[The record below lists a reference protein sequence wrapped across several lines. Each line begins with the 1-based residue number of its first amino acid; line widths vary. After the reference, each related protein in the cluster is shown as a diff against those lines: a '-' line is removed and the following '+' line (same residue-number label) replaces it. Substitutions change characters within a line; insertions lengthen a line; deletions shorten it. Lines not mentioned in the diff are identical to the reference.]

1 MLRAFSVSL
10 VALLCLS
17 ACNDPASQPPPP
29 PPPVPVAT
37 VQLDRD
43 TVILQRNDTARLHAT
58 VRDSTGAELDRA
70 VTWSTLTPANATVSQ
85 SGLVTAQS
93 GGAGSAR
100 IVASAEGKSDTATIR
115 VPGAVASVTI
125 DVDTL
130 RLEEPAQ
137 HQLSATAR
145 DAEGLVVTGRATSW
159 SSSDPDVA
167 SIGALG
173 LVTAIRPGTVEV
185 RARVDGDTGRTAVIV
200 TANHAYDLVFGGWS
214 GTAGEWPYLYRL
226 DMNKPVQAPAQVSA
240 VLGVGDFAISPD
252 GLHYVVAGKMTG
264 VGGVR
269 GLYLMNRDG
278 SNPTLLLN
286 DSAAS
291 QPAWSPDG
299 AKIAFRHWPVGEGAD
314 IMIMDADGTD
324 VVNLTAVDHGATSQ
338 HTPTFSPLTGG
349 TYRIAYSHSPGPT
362 AHIWTMKPDGSD
374 KQQITTGDVY
384 DESPTW
390 APDGRIAFQR
400 TGNDV
405 YVVPAS
411 GGNAT
416 VFVSL
421 LGSQF
426 APAWSPDGALLAF
439 ASKAEAGTFEIF
451 TIRANGTGLARRTVD
466 ALDKQEPAW
475 LVR

>member
-1 MLRAFSVSL
+1 
-10 VALLCLS
+10 
-17 ACNDPASQPPPP
+17 
-29 PPPVPVAT
+29 

-43 TVILQRNDTARLHAT
+43 TVILQRSDTVRLHAT
-58 VRDSTGAELDRA
+58 LRDSTGAELDRA

-85 SGLVTAQS
+85 SGLVAAQP

-115 VPGAVASVTI
+115 VPGVVASVTI
-125 DVDTL
+125 DVDTM

-137 HQLSATAR
+137 QQLSATAR
-145 DAEGLVVTGRATSW
+145 DAEGLVITGRATIW

-167 SIGALG
+167 SVGALG
-173 LVTAIRPGTVEV
+173 LVTAIRPGSAEV
-185 RARVDGDTGRTAVIV
+185 RARVDGDTGRAAVIV

-226 DMNKPVQAPAQVSA
+226 DMNQPVTAPAQLSHE
-240 VLGVGDFAISPD
+240 LGVGDFAISPD
-252 GLHYVVAGKMTG
+252 GSHYIVAGKMSG

-286 DSAAS
+286 DSVAS

-299 AKIAFRHWPVGEGAD
+299 AKIAFRHWPVGGGAD

-338 HTPTFSPLTGG
+338 HTPAFSPMSGG
-349 TYRIAYSHSPGPT
+349 SYRIAYAHSPGPT

-374 KQQITTGDVY
+374 KQQLTTGDVY

-400 TGNDV
+400 TGTDIF
-405 YVVPAS
+405 VVPAA
-411 GGNAT
+411 GGTAT
-416 VFVSL
+416 AFVSL
-421 LGSQF
+421 PGSQF
-426 APAWSPDGALLAF
+426 APAWSPDGMLLAF

-466 ALDKQEPAW
+466 PLDKQEPAW